1 MENEQKSGYIQGEII
16 CNQCGAK
23 LTFLP
28 GSNSLN
34 CQFCGA
40 INEIEIK
47 SDEVIEE
54 IDYLKFI
61 SNMAHEADT
70 IEVLTIKC
78 ETCGAQTTFAENI
91 VAQTCDF
98 CDSPLIATK
107 GQTSK
112 LLEPASL
119 LTFKVTENEG
129 KDKFRNWLHKIWFAP
144 NDLKKYAYQ
153 KDKLRGMYLPYWT
166 YDSNTTTQ
174 YRGERGDDYQVEEQ
188 YTNDKGEKASRTVT
202 KTRWTNASGTVRD
215 QFDDVLVVASNS
227 LPKKHVYNLEPWDLV
242 NLTPYDH
249 KYVAGFKAESYGI
262 NVQEGFEIAKDIMEE
277 TIENSIRSDIGGD
290 HQRITS
296 KNTDYKNIAFKHIL
310 LPIWLSAYRYNNKVY
325 RFMINGRT
333 GEVQGERP
341 YSWIKITF
349 AVIAAIAVIST
360 IIYLYNKYGG

>member
-1 MENEQKSGYIQGEII
+1 MENEQKSGFAPGEII

-28 GSNSLN
+28 GTNSLN

-40 INEIEIK
+40 INEIEVESK
-47 SDEVIEE
+47 AIEE
-54 IDYLKFI
+54 IDYLTFI
-61 SNMAHEADT
+61 SNKAQEANT

-78 ETCGAQTTFAENI
+78 DTCGAQTTFGQNI

-98 CDSPLIATK
+98 CDSPLVAK
-107 GQTSK
+107 EGQTSK
-112 LLEPASL
+112 IVEPESL
-119 LTFKVTENEG
+119 LPFKVTENEG
-129 KDKFRNWLHKIWFAP
+129 IEKFRTWLRKIWFAP

-166 YDSNTTTQ
+166 YDSNTITR
-174 YRGERGDDYQVEEQ
+174 YRGERGDDYQEEER
-188 YTNDKGEKASRTVT
+188 YKNDKGETETRTVT
-202 KTRWTNASGTVRD
+202 KTRWTSASGTVED

-227 LPKKHVYNLEPWDLV
+227 LPKKHVYNLEPWDLSG
-242 NLTPYDH
+242 LTSFDK
-249 KYVAGFKAESYGI
+249 KYLSGFKAESYGI
-262 NVQEGFEIAKDIMEE
+262 AVEEGFEIAKDIMQE
-277 TIENSIRSDIGGD
+277 TIDETICRDIGGD
-290 HQRITS
+290 HQRISS
-296 KNTDYKNIAFKHIL
+296 KDTKYNDITFKHIL

-349 AVIAAIAVIST
+349 AVLAAIAVISLAV
-360 IIYLYNKYGG
+360 YLYNKYGG